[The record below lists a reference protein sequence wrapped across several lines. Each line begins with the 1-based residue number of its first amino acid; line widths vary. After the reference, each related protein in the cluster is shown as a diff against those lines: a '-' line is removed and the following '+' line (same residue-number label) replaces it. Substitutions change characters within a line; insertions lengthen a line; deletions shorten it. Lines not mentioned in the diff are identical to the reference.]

1 MIGQDWKAYMTT
13 KTADSRGRITLG
25 QEYANRLVLVEEMGG
40 GVLRI
45 VPAQAVPAPEAWLY
59 ENPEALKSVLRGLE
73 QAKARQT
80 AQAPDLDADGDLA
93 HSLAEE

>member
-1 MIGQDWKAYMTT
+1 MTT

-25 QEYANRLVLVEEMGG
+25 QEYANRLVLVEELGG

-45 VPAQAVPAPEAWLY
+45 VPAQAVPATEAWLY
-59 ENPEALKSVLRGLE
+59 ANGEALKSVLRGLE

-80 AQAPDLDADGDLA
+80 GKGPDLEADAHLA
-93 HSLAEE
+93 DSPREE